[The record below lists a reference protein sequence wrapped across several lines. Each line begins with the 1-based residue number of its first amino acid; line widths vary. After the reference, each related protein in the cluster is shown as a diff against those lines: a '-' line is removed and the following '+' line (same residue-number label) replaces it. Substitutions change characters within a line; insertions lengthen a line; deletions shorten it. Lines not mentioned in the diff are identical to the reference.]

1 MNSIYSFILNGKNFV
16 KKYLLSYIYIIVLNQ
31 KAISDISKS
40 HGWST
45 RSMMKYI
52 FLEYWE
58 VFILHTEINQIL
70 VMLIA
75 LNWKF
80 INMKEAV
87 TSSHF
92 DAYLCPRRHIQSVM
106 STIDEPIAIR
116 TSII

>member
-1 MNSIYSFILNGKNFV
+1 MKSKV
-16 KKYLLSYIYIIVLNQ
+16 YIRN
-31 KAISDISKS
+31 
-40 HGWST
+40 WST
-45 RSMMKYI
+45 ISMMKCI
-52 FLEYWE
+52 LLKYWK

-80 INMKEAV
+80 INMKEAA
-87 TSSHF
+87 TSSLF

-106 STIDEPIAIR
+106 STIDELIAIR